1 MKDINLKVGIV
12 IEAMRKNNI
21 TQEDI
26 VVRKERPKSQL
37 CGYPH
42 LMSN

>member
-12 IEAMRKNNI
+12 IEATRKNNI
-21 TQEDI
+21 TQEDT
-26 VVRKERPKSQL
+26 VVREERPKSQL

-42 LMSN
+42 LMCN